1 MSNPLKQSTEG
12 RFEYTNTDSQGQN
25 MNNLKL
31 TIIGGGSSYTPELID
46 GIIRRIHD
54 LPVTHICLVDIE
66 EGQCKLDIITELSQ
80 RMINK
85 AGLDISVSSTLDR
98 REGIRGAQF
107 IMSQFRVGGLAAR
120 ARDERIPLRYNVI
133 GQETTGP
140 GGFAKALRTIP
151 VILDICRDIEELAP
165 DAWLINFTNPAGM
178 VTEAV
183 IKHTRVKVM
192 GLCNV
197 PINMHYSIAR
207 MLDVKPEEV
216 SLDFAGLNHMVWV
229 HRVSIGGEDKTRKV
243 LQLVGDGANLNM
255 NNIAEE
261 PWDRT
266 FLKALN
272 AIPCPYHR
280 YFYMKEAML
289 AEELEA
295 AKSGATRAEQ
305 VMKTEQE
312 LFALYADPNL
322 NDKPSQLEKRGGAF
336 YSEVSLNLVDAI
348 WNNRKTINVV
358 NTRNNGA
365 ISGLPNDAVVEINAV
380 VDADG
385 AHAVSFG
392 TLPVHLNGLIQ
403 QVKAYE
409 TLAIEAAVYGD
420 YDKALM
426 ALSLNPLVPDMVTGQ
441 KILEDIL
448 AENRDYLPQ
457 FS

>member
-1 MSNPLKQSTEG
+1 
-12 RFEYTNTDSQGQN
+12 

>member
-1 MSNPLKQSTEG
+1 
-12 RFEYTNTDSQGQN
+12 

-31 TIIGGGSSYTPELID
+31 TIIGGGSSYTPELMD
-46 GIIRRIHD
+46 GIIRRINE
-54 LPVTHICLVDIE
+54 LPVTEICLVDIE
-66 EGQCKLDIITELSQ
+66 EGQRKLDIITALSQ
-80 RMINK
+80 RMIAK
-85 AGLDISVSSTLDR
+85 AGLNIPVSSTLDR

-107 IMSQFRVGGLAAR
+107 IMSQFRVGGLAAT
-120 ARDERIPLRYNVI
+120 ARDERIPLRYKVI

-151 VILDICRDIEELAP
+151 VILDICRNIEELAP
-165 DAWLINFTNPAGM
+165 DAWLINFTNPAGI

-183 IKHTRVKVM
+183 MKHTNVKVM

-207 MLDVKPEEV
+207 MLGVKPEEA

-229 HRVSIGGEDKTRKV
+229 HKVSVAGVDKTREV
-243 LQLVGDGANLNM
+243 LQLLGDGASLNM

-261 PWDRT
+261 PWDRA

-280 YFYMKEAML
+280 YLYLEEAML
-289 AEELEA
+289 EDELKAAETV
-295 AKSGATRAEQ
+295 GTRAEQ
-305 VMKTEQE
+305 VMKTEEE
-312 LFALYADPNL
+312 LFALYADPKL
-322 NDKPSQLEKRGGAF
+322 NHKPSQLEQRGGAY
-336 YSEVSLNLVDAI
+336 YSEVSLDLVDAI
-348 WNNRKTINVV
+348 WNNRKAINVV

-365 ISGLPNDAVVEINAV
+365 IKGLPDDAVVEINAM

-385 AHAVSFG
+385 AHAISFG
-392 TLPVHLNGLIQ
+392 ALPVHLNGLLQ

-409 TLAIEAAVYGD
+409 TLAIDAAVYGD

-426 ALSLNPLVPDMVTGQ
+426 ALTLNPLVPDMATGQ
-441 KILEDIL
+441 KILDDIL
-448 AENRDYLPQ
+448 AENSSYLPQ

>member
-1 MSNPLKQSTEG
+1 
-12 RFEYTNTDSQGQN
+12 

-31 TIIGGGSSYTPELID
+31 TIIGGGSSYTPELMD
-46 GIIRRIHD
+46 GIIRRINE
-54 LPVTHICLVDIE
+54 LPVTEICLVDIE
-66 EGQCKLDIITELSQ
+66 EGQRKLDIITALSQ
-80 RMINK
+80 RMIAK
-85 AGLDISVSSTLDR
+85 AGLNIPVSSTLDR

-120 ARDERIPLRYNVI
+120 ARDERIPLRYKVI

-151 VILDICRDIEELAP
+151 VILDICRNIEELAP
-165 DAWLINFTNPAGM
+165 DAWLINFTNPAGI

-183 IKHTRVKVM
+183 MKHTNVKVM

-207 MLDVKPEEV
+207 MLGVKPEEA

-229 HRVSIGGEDKTRKV
+229 HKVSVAGVDKTREV
-243 LQLVGDGANLNM
+243 LQLLGDGASLNM

-261 PWDRT
+261 PWDRA

-280 YFYMKEAML
+280 YLYLEEAML
-289 AEELEA
+289 EDELKAAETV
-295 AKSGATRAEQ
+295 GTRAEQ
-305 VMKTEQE
+305 VMKTEEE
-312 LFALYADPNL
+312 LFALYADPKL
-322 NDKPSQLEKRGGAF
+322 NHKPSQLEQRGGAY
-336 YSEVSLNLVDAI
+336 YSEVSLDLVDAI
-348 WNNRKTINVV
+348 WNNRKAINVV

-365 ISGLPNDAVVEINAV
+365 IKGLPDDAVVEINAM

-385 AHAVSFG
+385 AHAISFG
-392 TLPVHLNGLIQ
+392 ALPVHLNGLLQ

-409 TLAIEAAVYGD
+409 TLAIDAAVYGD

-426 ALSLNPLVPDMVTGQ
+426 ALTLNPLVPDMATGQ
-441 KILEDIL
+441 KILDDIL
-448 AENRDYLPQ
+448 AENSSYLPQ

>member
-1 MSNPLKQSTEG
+1 
-12 RFEYTNTDSQGQN
+12 

-54 LPVTHICLVDIE
+54 LPVTHICLVDIG
-66 EGQCKLDIITELSQ
+66 EGQCKLDIITEFSQ

-183 IKHTRVKVM
+183 IKQTRVKVM

-207 MLDVKPEEV
+207 MLEVKPEEV

-295 AKSGATRAEQ
+295 AKSGGTRAEQ

-322 NDKPSQLEKRGGAF
+322 NHKPSQLEKRGGAF

-426 ALSLNPLVPDMVTGQ
+426 ALSLNPLVPDMATGQ